1 MFGADVGEGSRSA
14 AGAGA
19 DGVVDDFG
27 VAAVGADS
35 PFLEEGLVGGADLE
49 GVDDVAVTSGVEA
62 VARGEFLDGEG
73 AGSLV
78 FVAFDVV
85 VAVGVEAPHGD
96 FEGGGVVDEG
106 VVGQQAESF
115 EARQRVVVA
124 VVGEE
129 AGYRAALAA
138 QVAEQFVF
146 ELGAVFVFEVGDGP
160 VESVSAVGEFA
171 LVGFPDFD
179 CLFDGE
185 FDAGSGV
192 VAQQRLGFVGDGV
205 AEQLQEGVDVDW
217 VGGRCVDGAAQD
229 AVGFEAS
236 VDDVADL
243 SGDAF
248 AADGEIGGA
257 VEQVGVVLAFEGFE
271 GVEVAVRGA
280 HLAVDHGV
288 GLAQVVEAVSV
299 ALDEGGDEGVAGG
312 AAGSAGVGCS
322 WPVWAARR

>member
-1 MFGADVGEGSRSA
+1 MAPTSA
-14 AGAGA
+14 KAAAPQRGAGA

-146 ELGAVFVFEVGDGP
+146 ELGAVFVFEVGDGA

-185 FDAGSGV
+185 FDAGPAWSRSSAWVSSVMVSPNSCRKVSMWTGSVVDASMTRRRMPSGSRP
-192 VAQQRLGFVGDGV
+192 RLTTSPIFRVMPSPPMV
-205 AEQLQEGVDVDW
+205 K
-217 VGGRCVDGAAQD
+217 
-229 AVGFEAS
+229 
-236 VDDVADL
+236 
-243 SGDAF
+243 
-248 AADGEIGGA
+248 
-257 VEQVGVVLAFEGFE
+257 
-271 GVEVAVRGA
+271 
-280 HLAVDHGV
+280 
-288 GLAQVVEAVSV
+288 
-299 ALDEGGDEGVAGG
+299 
-312 AAGSAGVGCS
+312 SATRS
-322 WPVWAARR
+322 NR